1 MLICMCI
8 PQCTTVVHNAAQ
20 TVLIIFHLILETIII
35 AQMMPTGVKRNHTE
49 MAVVLVLGLVLK
61 KSLRTIFVSLALAL
75 NVKSLALKL
84 KSLALAWQVKSLLTS
99 LRNGSQS
106 VYQASTS
113 SLFRTAF
120 TNSVSERIFYANWFL
135 VFLNLISCYCSLH
148 QSEAA
153 TIQLSRS
160 TFHKKENTPLDSS
173 LRNFCVASSC
183 MSMLSLYK
191 LCSMSSV
198 IQP

>member
-1 MLICMCI
+1 MLIRVCI
-8 PQCTTVVHNAAQ
+8 PQCTTVLHNAAQ
-20 TVLIIFHLILETIII
+20 TVLIIFHLILQTIII
-35 AQMMPTGVKRNHTE
+35 AQMMSTGVKRNHTE
-49 MAVVLVLGLVLK
+49 MAVVLVFGLVLK
-61 KSLRTIFVSLALAL
+61 KSLRTIFVSLAL
-75 NVKSLALKL
+75 NVKSLAL
-84 KSLALAWQVKSLLTS
+84 ALQVKSLLTS
-99 LRNGSQS
+99 LRNGSRS